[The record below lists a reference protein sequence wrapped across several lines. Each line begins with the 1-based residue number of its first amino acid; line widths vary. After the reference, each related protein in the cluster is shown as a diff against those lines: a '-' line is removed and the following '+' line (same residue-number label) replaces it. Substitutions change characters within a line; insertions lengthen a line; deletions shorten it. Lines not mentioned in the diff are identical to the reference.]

1 MDATLRHVPQHLKS
15 LPMKTSSVWHI
26 SLAIVLGLF
35 VTLAYSVAAS
45 AQTPTPPNSP
55 PSVTEPATSPLI
67 IAGQL
72 SNGTPGGSL
81 PITTSVVLHAFDGD
95 TMTSMTPGMADG
107 SGRFRFEG
115 VPNQQGR
122 VFGVTATLG
131 RTTYLSEP
139 LNPKPGEA
147 ELPLTLKVFDT
158 TTDAGQVRVE
168 QLFVVGEF
176 LNANELQLT
185 NAYLLSNDG
194 DHAVEGGE
202 KGPDGQTATL
212 RFDLP
217 VGATGVQ
224 FQDEGANR
232 FIRTSD
238 GFLTTWGIPPGDQTG
253 QVIVRYTL
261 PYTGELHLETK
272 VQYPV
277 QALSLMQLDQ
287 GVALTSPQL
296 KEKGTEQRQDGA
308 TVLEYAGESLSAGQS
323 LVLDLKGAPVLSPV
337 SGTNSKPSQY
347 EVITEA
353 QVSTP
358 RAANRQPIVIGIGAF
373 AVLLMV
379 AGAIGLVWTRRSVED
394 DEYASA
400 VDEQRVLILALADLD
415 EAHEAGEIDDKA
427 YAFQRQALKTTLV
440 TALENR
446 LVTDEVADSAVEVS
460 SEDATPGLPAASQD
474 GA

>member
-1 MDATLRHVPQHLKS
+1 
-15 LPMKTSSVWHI
+15 MKRSSIWPI
-26 SLAIVLGLF
+26 SIAIVLGLL
-35 VTLAYSVAAS
+35 VTLAYTIAVS
-45 AQTPTPPNSP
+45 AQTPTPPSP
-55 PSVTEPATSPLI
+55 ISPTAETKPATNPLVI
-67 IAGQL
+67 VGLL
-72 SNGTPGGSL
+72 SNGTPRGSL

-95 TMTSMTPGMADG
+95 TMTSMTPGVADA

-139 LNPKPGEA
+139 LYPKPGEA

-158 TTDAGQVRVE
+158 TIDAGQVRVE

-194 DHAVEGGE
+194 DHTVEGGE
-202 KGPDGQTATL
+202 EAPDGQTATL
-212 RFDLP
+212 RFSLP
-217 VGATGVQ
+217 PGATGVQ

-232 FIRTSD
+232 FIRTND
-238 GFLTTWGIPPGDQTG
+238 GFLTTWGIPPGDQTA

-296 KEKGTEQRQDGA
+296 KEKGTGQRQDGA
-308 TVLEYAGESLSAGQS
+308 KVREYAGESLAAGQS
-323 LVLDLKGAPVLSPV
+323 FVLDLKGAPVLSPV
-337 SGTNSKPSQY
+337 SSANTQSAQNEAVTAAPIPIPKP
-347 EVITEA
+347 
-353 QVSTP
+353 
-358 RAANRQPIVIGIGAF
+358 ANRQRVVIGIGAF

-379 AGAIGLVWTRRSVED
+379 TGAAGLVWTRRSAED
-394 DEYASA
+394 DEYTSA

-415 EAHEAGEIDDKA
+415 EAHEAGEIDDQA
-427 YAFQRQALKTTLV
+427 YALQRQALKTTLV
-440 TALENR
+440 AALENR
-446 LVTDEVADSAVEVS
+446 PVTNEAAEPAVEVL
-460 SEDATPGLPAASQD
+460 SEDAASGLPVAPQD
-474 GA
+474 GT

>member
-1 MDATLRHVPQHLKS
+1 M
-15 LPMKTSSVWHI
+15 
-26 SLAIVLGLF
+26 
-35 VTLAYSVAAS
+35 TLAYSVAAS

-55 PSVTEPATSPLI
+55 PSVTELATSPLI
-67 IAGQL
+67 IVGQL

-158 TTDAGQVRVE
+158 TTDAGKVRVK
-168 QLFVVGEF
+168 QMLVVGEF
-176 LNANELQLT
+176 LNQNELQLV

-194 DHAVEGGE
+194 DHTVEGGE
-202 KGPDGQTATL
+202 EAPDGQTATL
-212 RFDLP
+212 RFSLP
-217 VGATGVQ
+217 PGATGVQ

-232 FIRTSD
+232 FIRTND
-238 GFLTTWGIPPGDQTG
+238 GFLTTWGIPPGDQTA

-272 VQYPV
+272 AQYPIL
-277 QALSLMQLDQ
+277 ALSLMQLDQ

-296 KEKGTEQRQDGA
+296 KEKGAGQRQDGA
-308 TVLEYAGESLSAGQS
+308 TVREYAGESLTAGQS
-323 LVLDLKGAPVLSPV
+323 FVLDLKGAPVLSPV
-337 SGTNSKPSQY
+337 SGINSKSGQN
-347 EVITEA
+347 EVVTEA
-353 QVSTP
+353 QVTTP
-358 RAANRQPIVIGIGAF
+358 KAANRQPVLIGIGAF

-379 AGAIGLVWTRRSVED
+379 AGAIGLVWTRRSAED
-394 DEYASA
+394 DEYACA
-400 VDEQRVLILALADLD
+400 VDERRVLILALADLD
-415 EAHEAGEIDDKA
+415 EAHEAGEIEDQT
-427 YAFQRQALKTTLV
+427 YAFQRQTLKTTLV
-440 TALENR
+440 AALENR
-446 LVTDEVADSAVEVS
+446 SVTDEAADPALEVS
-460 SEDATPGLPAASQD
+460 SEDATPGRPVASQD